1 MKALTVGQI
10 KAEFSDVI
18 ADVRKGNTVAVE
30 YGRKR
35 TRVAMIVPYQ
45 ESIAVRQLGVLRE
58 TAAFT
63 WMGDGKMSDDE
74 FLHS

>member
-1 MKALTVGQI
+1 VKAMTVGQI

-45 ESIAVRQLGVLRE
+45 EPVGERQLGVLRE
-58 TAAFT
+58 SAAFT
-63 WMGDGKMSDDE
+63 WLGDGKISDDE
-74 FLHS
+74 LLHS